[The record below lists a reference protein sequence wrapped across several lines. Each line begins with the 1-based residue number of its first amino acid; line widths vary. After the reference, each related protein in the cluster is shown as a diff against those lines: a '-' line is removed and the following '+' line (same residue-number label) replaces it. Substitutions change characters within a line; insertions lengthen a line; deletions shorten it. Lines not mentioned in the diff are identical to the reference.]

1 MSLIRISNPLTNHIY
16 FQPFKMTENDDPFKF
31 LLKLN
36 RSNFYK
42 TSLSHIKDIIK
53 KCFRHKKFR
62 RLNFNIYGKLV
73 LFASRSLLARTQK
86 ELMEPLGVLSKAME
100 NYDIENIKEGPDW
113 TKLKR
118 EQRARILRD
127 YWEKVRKR
135 KTHMQKLSRLYP
147 RSAADQTKIGIHNT
161 GVISEFCKPF
171 SAAGDS
177 AREFSDDLIEILKA
191 GISRQ
196 LPWRQMI
203 IQQIF
208 EGKKTFDK
216 LTPVISDQKK
226 DRAFKLQILME
237 MAQASQIDLIQ
248 EKCFGD
254 IHFNLMPKTDEFD
267 TGIVLKDKHGRRYCL
282 DWCDLHPNQRG
293 KVVEDLRD
301 NKIVLA

>member
-1 MSLIRISNPLTNHIY
+1 MI
-16 FQPFKMTENDDPFKF
+16 ENNDPFKF

-36 RSNFYK
+36 RSNFNEI
-42 TSLSHIKDIIK
+42 SLSHIKDIIK
-53 KCFRHKKFR
+53 KYFRHKKFR
-62 RLNFNIYGKLV
+62 RLNFNICGNLV
-73 LFASRSLLARTQK
+73 YFASKSLMARTQK
-86 ELMEPLGVLSKAME
+86 ELMEPLGVLSKKMGDH
-100 NYDIENIKEGPDW
+100 DIENIEDGPDW

-135 KTHMQKLSRLYP
+135 KIHMQKLSRFYP
-147 RSAADQTKIGIHNT
+147 RNVDGRAKIVIHSSNI
-161 GVISEFCKPF
+161 ISEFCKPF

-177 AREFSDDLIEILKA
+177 ARDFSEDLKAILKA

-203 IQQIF
+203 VQQIF
-208 EGKKTFDK
+208 EGKKNFDK

-226 DRAFKLQILME
+226 DKALKLQILVE
-237 MAQASQIDLIQ
+237 MAHANQIDLKQ

-254 IHFNLMPKTDEFD
+254 IHFNLISNTDELN
-267 TGIVLKDKHGRRYCL
+267 TGIVLKDKIGRRYCL
-282 DWCDLHPNQRG
+282 DWRDLHPNQRN
-293 KVVEDLRD
+293 KVVDDLQD